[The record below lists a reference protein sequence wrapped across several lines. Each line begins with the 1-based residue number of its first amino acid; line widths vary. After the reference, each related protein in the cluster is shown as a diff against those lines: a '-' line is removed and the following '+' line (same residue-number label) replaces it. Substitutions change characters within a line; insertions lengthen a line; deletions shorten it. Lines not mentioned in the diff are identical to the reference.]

1 MTRVRWGRVA
11 TMVGVVCLIG
21 GAANGDALAA
31 IIRHRDADD
40 FTGANGEIRLELKA
54 IGVLPATDLPLD
66 TGTIRV
72 SREGSTRRADG
83 SRNDGWSRRGVRA
96 FTRTA
101 GDANVMI
108 LNGADTSVKTFDWE
122 TGRHV
127 RNEIVTMY
135 SDVRFDRRDSTAN
148 WPTSGVAYSQMQ
160 SVSNDSLHRAAF
172 FGSIVYF
179 DGTRT
184 PEAYIDSQRYTLDLA
199 SGIATPKPAK

>member
-21 GAANGDALAA
+21 GAANGDALAD

-40 FTGANGEIRLELKA
+40 FTGANGEMRLELKA
-54 IGVLPATDLPLD
+54 IGVLPADDLPLD
-66 TGTIRV
+66 TGTVRV
-72 SREGSTRRADG
+72 SRDGSKRRPDG
-83 SRNDGWSRRGVRA
+83 SRSDGWSRHGVRA
-96 FTRTA
+96 FTRAA
-101 GDANVMI
+101 GDVSAMI

-135 SDVRFDRRDSTAN
+135 SDVRFDRRDSTAS
-148 WPTSGVAYSQMQ
+148 WPVSGVAYTQMQ
-160 SVSNDSLHRAAF
+160 SVSNDSVQRTASL
-172 FGSIVYF
+172 GTIVYF